1 MRPNTIRPGETGL
14 RRPSRRAL
22 VAAGAAAALA
32 LTGCGSRLGQARLEA
47 TNNAFKRVVDQQSA
61 AAGPGAAADTT
72 ATTAGG
78 VAASGTAPAG
88 GTTSLSGGSGSASAA
103 GPSAGN

>member
-14 RRPSRRAL
+14 RRASRRAL

-32 LTGCGSRLGQARLEA
+32 LTGCGSRLGEARLEA
-47 TNNAFKRVVDQQSA
+47 TNNVFKRVVDQQSA
-61 AAGPGAAADTT
+61 AAGPAAAPGAAADTN

-78 VAASGTAPAG
+78 VAAGGAAAAG
-88 GTTSLSGGSGSASAA
+88 GTTTVSAA
-103 GPSAGN
+103 SG